1 MYITMNNDFDLGN
14 PFSISDVKMK
24 TNHLMTWEYETIN
37 HLFHPRYQENV
48 VHHHWLNLYISL
60 SL

>member
-1 MYITMNNDFDLGN
+1 MIFDLGN